1 MAGARHDYAYPVRID
16 AGARQAARAG
26 YEDHVLQMVKQVLL
40 TSPGE
45 RADLPEFGCGLRALI
60 FAGNSDALSATAQIL
75 VLQALTRW
83 LADHLT
89 VIAVEVL
96 PPSTRADDSALIV
109 RVEYQLIRTRA
120 TARADVWVR

>member
-1 MAGARHDYAYPVRID
+1 MAGERHDYAYPFRID
-16 AGARQAARAG
+16 AGSRQAAQAG

-75 VLQALTRW
+75 VQQALTRW
-83 LADHLT
+83 LAEHLT
-89 VIAVEVL
+89 VLAVEVL
-96 PPSTRADDSALIV
+96 PPSSRAEDNQLIV
-109 RVEYQLIRTRA
+109 RVEYQLNRTRA
-120 TARADVWVR
+120 VARADVWVR

>member
-1 MAGARHDYAYPVRID
+1 MASERHDYAYPFRID
-16 AGARQAARAG
+16 AGSRQAAWAG
-26 YEDHVLQMVKQVLL
+26 YQEHVLQMVKQVLL

-83 LADHLT
+83 LSDHLV
-89 VIAVEVL
+89 VIDVQVL
-96 PPSTRADDSALIV
+96 PPSSRADDDQLIV
-109 RVEYQLIRTRA
+109 RVEYQLVRDRTVHRA
-120 TARADVWVR
+120 EVWVR

>member
-1 MAGARHDYAYPVRID
+1 MAGERHDYAYPFRID
-16 AGARQAARAG
+16 AGSRQAARAG

>member
-1 MAGARHDYAYPVRID
+1 MAGERHDYAFPFRID
-16 AGARQAARAG
+16 AGSRQAARAG
-26 YEDHVLQMVKQVLL
+26 YEDHVLQLVKQVLL

-83 LADHLT
+83 LSEHLT

-96 PPSTRADDSALIV
+96 PPSTRADDSSLIV
-109 RVEYQLIRTRA
+109 RVEYQLVRTRA